1 MDDRAV
7 ETLRRWE
14 QAGGH
19 WRVVSR
25 GPYGVAVALLRCDG
39 GEEADRIQ
47 SGDPDLLAYLGGRQT
62 SEMTEDS

>member
-14 QAGGH
+14 LAGGH

-39 GEEADRIQ
+39 GEEADRIR
-47 SGDPDLLAYLGGRQT
+47 SEDPDLLAYLAGREASDT
-62 SEMTEDS
+62 